1 MAKAKSATAAKAK
14 EPAPG
19 ADVPVLGGVVAYLN
33 VDGAA
38 KAAKFYEKAFG
49 AKEVFRYPV
58 DEKGRTMHIHLHING
73 SSMMLSDFFPEH
85 GYPVKP
91 AEGFTMTLM
100 VDDIQKWCQ
109 RAADA
114 GITVTLPIE
123 KMFWGDFYCQ
133 MRDPFGVLWAMNQ
146 PDKG

>member
-1 MAKAKSATAAKAK
+1 MAKAATKTK
-14 EPAPG
+14 DPAP
-19 ADVPVLGGVVAYLN
+19 AVQAAVLGGIVTYLS
-33 VDGAA
+33 VDGAV

-58 DEKGRTMHIHLHING
+58 DEKGRTMHIHLHLNG
-73 SSMMLSDFFPEH
+73 SSLMLSDPFPEH
-85 GYPVKP
+85 GCPHQP
-91 AEGFTMTLM
+91 AGGFSLTLM
-100 VDDIQKWCQ
+100 VDDIQKWFK

-114 GITVTLPIE
+114 GIEVKMPIE

-133 MRDPFGVLWAMNQ
+133 MRDPFGVTWAMNQ